1 MNRFVFYGALG
12 VWLIAAGAAFGQG
25 SKASLEGLVFD
36 GATRQPIAGAKVQA
50 VGSGGQVA
58 QSKTT
63 ANDGSFQ
70 LNLNNKESYQVVI
83 QAKGYLNSEERL
95 NFSSTR
101 TNRLFGKNYYLTKA
115 VSPGSSTTP
124 TVTKLPPPPKPEPT
138 PSPTSQRPAPTVA
151 PVAAPPKPTAVP
163 TEESIQIQPI
173 LFAQSTPEV
182 LPESQGAL
190 DNVLRFLIDH
200 PAAVLELAGHTDNQG
215 DFDQNV
221 ILSRQRAEVVK
232 TYLLGKGIAPNRLRT
247 RGYGGTRPAATNN
260 YEATRPINR
269 RVEVMVVKE

>member
-1 MNRFVFYGALG
+1 MNRFLFYGVFG
-12 VWLIAAGAAFGQG
+12 VWLSGAGAVFGQAG
-25 SKASLEGLVFD
+25 RASLEGLVFD

-50 VGSGGQVA
+50 VGAGGQVA

-70 LNLNNKESYQVVI
+70 LSLNNKESYQVVI

-95 NFSSTR
+95 SFTSTR

-115 VSPGSSTTP
+115 VSPNPSAPPPVARSP
-124 TVTKLPPPPKPEPT
+124 LPPKSE
-138 PSPTSQRPAPTVA
+138 PAPPSTATKPASSPA
-151 PVAAPPKPTAVP
+151 PVATTPRPTAAP
-163 TEESIQIQPI
+163 TEESIQITPI
-173 LFAQSTPEV
+173 LFAQSTPDV

-190 DNVLRFLIDH
+190 DNVLRFLIDN
-200 PAAVLELAGHTDNQG
+200 PTVVVELAGHTDNQG

-232 TYLLGKGIAPNRLRT
+232 SYLLGKGIAANRLRT

-260 YEATRPINR
+260 YETTRPINR
-269 RVEVMVVKE
+269 RVEVTIVKE